1 MYNPDHHTTANR
13 KSIIVDANKR
23 FKESNNFLR
32 HLSLN
37 PFSSG
42 GVSIEFFETSK
53 FIILCTQKGGSSF
66 INNILKENDLFI
78 HNPDDV
84 REEFWDNNNFID
96 LFDKNY
102 KVKTDGVSEF
112 IKIIS
117 GTSKKDLIIVT
128 RNPIIKWMSG
138 VVQDLDG
145 VLHDAPFLS
154 KIVNYEKTDDTEE
167 NVLNLQK
174 TIMIDFLLDRLER
187 EGTTAIA
194 HSYLY
199 NELFYQL
206 LIINDKIDTNKL
218 YIVDIDNPD
227 HNLADVLK
235 KYYPEIK
242 DSFSFNN
249 YWTHREKHHF
259 LFNDLHDRLQDQN
272 LEILINSITKH
283 VTDDY
288 RWYLILLEKYKDNL
302 WKK

>member
-1 MYNPDHHTTANR
+1 MYNPDHHTTTNR
-13 KSIIVDANKR
+13 KSIIIDTNKK
-23 FKESNNFLR
+23 FKQSNNFLR
-32 HLSLN
+32 HLSNN
-37 PFSSG
+37 PFATG
-42 GVSIEFFETSK
+42 GVSMEFFETSK

-78 HNPDDV
+78 HNPDEARDD
-84 REEFWDNNNFID
+84 FQKNNNFID
-96 LFDKNY
+96 LFEKNY
-102 KVKTDGVSEF
+102 KVKTDAVTEF

-145 VLHDAPFLS
+145 ILQDAPFLS
-154 KIVNYEKTDDTEE
+154 KTVHYEKVDDDEQ

-174 TIMIDFLLDRLER
+174 TIMIDFLHDRLER
-187 EGTTAIA
+187 EGTTAMA
-194 HSYLY
+194 HSALY

-218 YIVDIDNPD
+218 FIVDIDNPD

-242 DSFSFNN
+242 DSDSFNN

-259 LFNDLHDRLQDQN
+259 LFNDLHDRLQDKN
-272 LEILINSITKH
+272 LEIVINSITKH